1 MSKGSKLFNFVR
13 QNASDHFREVVPEAT
28 DSNISDLSNILFA
41 QEYAPTLNEFID
53 GLVNR
58 IGMTIV
64 HDRSF
69 KNPLAPFKKGSVPL
83 GSDVQEIKTNML
95 DAEQFTLSEDE
106 AGKLLSIAIPDTKV
120 EYIKR
125 NRKDRY
131 DLSIAYDSL
140 HAAFK
145 SWDDF
150 TRYTDSIFTALYN
163 SAETDEFEKMK
174 ELITA
179 AYKNN
184 KVVISQVSAVVDA
197 STAKALLKKAR
208 KDYIKMQYPRTEYNA
223 WTKCTGDL
231 RPLKTFTPRN
241 RMVLF
246 VSADVS
252 SEADVEVLA
261 QAFNLDRANWLGSI
275 VQVDQIDPEGKIQA
289 ILCDEAFLQVYD
301 NLYRMEEF
309 NNGRVLVRNY
319 YLHVWQIMGVSM
331 LSNAIVY
338 ATELP
343 TVNATA
349 VEASASSAT
358 VDEGAKVLVP
368 FTVTP
373 PNATTTITASSSA
386 EGTATVTVKGRAVEI
401 TGVDAGSATITISAG
416 AGVTDTIS
424 VTVTEPASE

>member
-1 MSKGSKLFNFVR
+1 MSKGSKLFNFIR

-28 DSNISDLSNILFA
+28 DSNISDLSNILFG

-53 GLVNR
+53 TMVNR

-69 KNPLAPFKKGSVPL
+69 KNPLSPFKKGSVPL

-95 DAEQFTLSEDE
+95 EAEQFVISEDE
-106 AGKLLSIAIPDTKV
+106 AGKLLKVSIPDTKV

-140 HAAFK
+140 HAAFV
-145 SWDDF
+145 SWDKF
-150 TRYTDSIFTALYN
+150 TAYVDSVFSALYN

-174 ELITA
+174 ELLVA
-179 AYKNN
+179 AYNNN
-184 KVVISQVSAVVDA
+184 KVVIKTVSAVSDA
-197 STAKALLKKAR
+197 ATAKALLKLAR
-208 KDYIKMQYPRTEYNA
+208 KDYIKMQYPSTEYNA
-223 WTKCTGDL
+223 WTLCTGDL
-231 RPLKTFTPRN
+231 KPLKTFTPKN

-246 VSADVS
+246 ITADVAA
-252 SEADVEVLA
+252 EADVEVLA
-261 QAFNLDRANWLGSI
+261 QSFNLDRSDWLGSI
-275 VQVDQIDPEGKIQA
+275 VQVDKLDEEGKIQA
-289 ILCDEAFLQVYD
+289 VLCDESFLQIYD

-338 ATELP
+338 ATTAP
-343 TVNATA
+343 TVAATDI
-349 VEASASSAT
+349 EASASSAT
-358 VDEGAKVLVP
+358 VKAGEKVVVP
-368 FTVTP
+368 FKTTP
-373 PNATTTITASSSA
+373 VNATSTVSVSSSA
-386 EGTATVTVKGRAVEI
+386 EGKATAEIKGRTVEI
-401 TGVDAGSATITISAG
+401 TGVEAGSATITITANGHS
-416 AGVTDTIS
+416 DTIS
-424 VTVTEPASE
+424 TTVSAASE

>member
-69 KNPLAPFKKGSVPL
+69 ENPLKPFKKGSVPL

-95 DAEQFTLSEDE
+95 DAEQYTLTENE
-106 AGKLLSIAIPDTKV
+106 AGKLLSIDIPDTKV

-150 TRYTDSIFTALYN
+150 TRYTDSIFSALYN

-184 KVVISQVSAVVDA
+184 KVVIKTVSAVQDLA
-197 STAKALLKKAR
+197 TAKALLKAAR

-246 VSADVS
+246 ITADVA
-252 SEADVEVLA
+252 SETDVEVLT
-261 QAFNLDRANWLGSI
+261 QAFNLDKSNWLGSI
-275 VQVDQIDPEGKIQA
+275 VQLDQIDAEGKIQA

-338 ATELP
+338 ATEQP
-343 TVNATA
+343 TVPATEIKA
-349 VEASASSAT
+349 DKSTAT
-358 VDEGAKVLVP
+358 VVAGEKVLVP
-368 FTVTP
+368 FKITP
-373 PNATTTITASSSA
+373 VYS
-386 EGTATVTVKGRAVEI
+386 TATVSATSSATGKATVEVKGNAVEI
-401 TGVDAGSATITISAG
+401 TGVAAGSATITLT
-416 AGVTDTIS
+416 AGVGITDTIS
-424 VTVTEPASE
+424 ITVEAAGE

>member
-64 HDRSF
+64 YERSF
-69 KNPLAPFKKGSVPL
+69 ENPLKPFKKGSVPL

-95 DAEQFTLSEDE
+95 DAEQYTLTENE
-106 AGKLLSIAIPDTKV
+106 AGKLLSINIPDTKV

-131 DLSIAYDSL
+131 DLSIAYESL

-145 SWDDF
+145 SWDEF
-150 TRYTDSIFTALYN
+150 TRYTDSIFSALYN

-184 KVVISQVSAVVDA
+184 KVVIKTVSKVQDA
-197 STAKALLKKAR
+197 ATAKALLKAAR

-246 VSADVS
+246 ITADVA
-252 SEADVEVLA
+252 SETDVEVLA
-261 QAFNLDRANWLGSI
+261 QAFNLDKSNWLGSI
-275 VQVDQIDPEGKIQA
+275 VQIDQIDAEGKIQA

-338 ATELP
+338 ATEMP
-343 TVNATA
+343 TVEATA
-349 VEASASSAT
+349 IKADKSTATVVAGEKITVPFKITPVYSTATVSATSSAT
-358 VDEGAKVLVP
+358 GK
-368 FTVTP
+368 
-373 PNATTTITASSSA
+373 
-386 EGTATVTVKGRAVEI
+386 ATVEVKGNAVEI
-401 TGVDAGSATITISAG
+401 TGVAAGSATITLTAGTGITDAISITVEAAG
-416 AGVTDTIS
+416 
-424 VTVTEPASE
+424 E

>member
-1 MSKGSKLFNFVR
+1 MSRGSKLFNYVR
-13 QNASDHFREVVPEAT
+13 EHASDHFREVVPEAT

-53 GLVNR
+53 GFVNR
-58 IGMTIV
+58 IGATIV

-69 KNPLAPFKKGSVPL
+69 SNPLKPFKKGSVPL

-95 DAEQFTLSEDE
+95 DAEQYTLTENE
-106 AGKLLSIAIPDTKV
+106 AGKLLSISIPDTKV

-131 DLSIAYDSL
+131 ALSIAYDSL
-140 HAAFK
+140 HAAFV
-145 SWDDF
+145 SWDAF
-150 TRYTDSIFTALYN
+150 ARYTDSIFSALYN

-184 KVVISQVSAVVDA
+184 KVVIKTVSKVQDA
-197 STAKALLKKAR
+197 ATAKALLKAAR
-208 KDYIKMQYPRTEYNA
+208 KDYIKMQYPSTAYNA

-246 VSADVS
+246 VTADVA
-252 SEADVEVLA
+252 SEADVEVLS
-261 QAFNLDRANWLGSI
+261 QAFNLDKSNWLGEI
-275 VQVDQIDPEGKIQA
+275 VQIDQIDPEGKIQA

-319 YLHVWQIMGVSM
+319 YLHIWQIMGVSM
-331 LSNAIVY
+331 LSNSIVY
-338 ATELP
+338 ATEMP
-343 TVNATA
+343 TVAATA
-349 VEASASSAT
+349 VKADKASAT
-358 VDEGAKVLVP
+358 VVEGAKVVVP

-373 PNATTTITASSSA
+373 PNATTTITATSSA
-386 EGTATVTVKGRAVEI
+386 EGKATVEVVGRTVEI

-424 VTVTEPASE
+424 VTVTEPVSE